1 MSKVGKIRAKLIEL
15 WRRETPYKSTDNIFW
30 NGEDN
35 NYSEEIERVV
45 QSSPTGVRA
54 YTMMSKF
61 IFGDGISELEDVE
74 FPNGVLLSEVVKDV
88 VDDVAIQGGSF
99 IHVSYGINEKGMFV
113 PVILKSLDYNKC
125 RISKP
130 DDEGN
135 EGMIMVKNFNKFDPS
150 IPREKQNGSMLFY
163 PFSDNQNVIKAQIKA
178 DAKKKKIDSEDWTE
192 LIQHY
197 RGQVLYLNLTPKYRY
212 ALSKFD
218 SVYNDL
224 DSEARIS
231 TYINTMVRKGFIGKT
246 VVLTQG
252 LDEEQ
257 SEQIYEDIAEW
268 LGSENASQ
276 AYHMDVEQAVDLS
289 QVLRVEQVK
298 SQFDYQQF
306 DLALKTIRRNILGVA
321 NNLPEGLAF
330 SDQNALYAGSGESY
344 KQLKQIYWEQNSW
357 EREKIETAFW
367 KLGFIFK
374 FKPIIKESTI
384 DDNNT
389 SN

>member
-15 WRRETPYKSTDNIFW
+15 WSRETPYKSTDNIFW

-45 QSSPTGVRA
+45 QSSPTGARA

-88 VDDVAIQGGSF
+88 VDDVSIQGGAF
-99 IHVSYGINEKGMFV
+99 IHVSYGIDENGVFV

-178 DAKKKKIDSEDWTE
+178 DAKKKKVDSEDWTK

-212 ALSKFD
+212 ALSKID
-218 SVYNDL
+218 SVYNGL

-246 VVLTQG
+246 AVLTQG

-257 SEQIYEDIAEW
+257 QEQIYEDIAQW

-276 AYHMDVEQAVDLS
+276 V
-289 QVLRVEQVK
+289 
-298 SQFDYQQF
+298 
-306 DLALKTIRRNILGVA
+306 
-321 NNLPEGLAF
+321 
-330 SDQNALYAGSGESY
+330 
-344 KQLKQIYWEQNSW
+344 
-357 EREKIETAFW
+357 
-367 KLGFIFK
+367 
-374 FKPIIKESTI
+374 
-384 DDNNT
+384 
-389 SN
+389 